1 MLLSSTFLTAQ
12 QSKVVS
18 AINALGYY
26 QKDKTDI
33 ESIQKAKGFIDEASQ
48 TESTAGKPKTW
59 GIPGFVNIENE
70 IEDKLIEIE
79 INTVHKECQKLK
91 DKYNKLKNDLV
102 NIEWEIF
109 CLSSI

>member
-1 MLLSSTFLTAQ
+1 MKNRIMLSLMLLSSTFLTAQ

-48 TESTAGKPKTW
+48 TESTSGKPKTW
-59 GIPGFVNIENE
+59 WVRGNV
-70 IEDKLIEIE
+70 
-79 INTVHKECQKLK
+79 
-91 DKYNKLKNDLV
+91 Y
-102 NIEWEIF
+102 
-109 CLSSI
+109 LS